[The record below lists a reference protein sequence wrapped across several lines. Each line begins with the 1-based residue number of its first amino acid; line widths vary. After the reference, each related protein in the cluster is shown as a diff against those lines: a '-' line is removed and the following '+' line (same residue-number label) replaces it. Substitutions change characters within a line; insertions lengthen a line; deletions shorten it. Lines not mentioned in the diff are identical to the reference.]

1 MQNNKITLS
10 LVLPIGLMLFSF
22 FFGAGNLIFPPVLGQ
37 LAGDNFTLGML
48 GFCLSGVGFPLM
60 GVLAMA
66 MKKSDNP
73 DSMAMPMHPLYARA
87 VTIICALAIGPLF
100 AIPRTAAVSFD
111 TGIHSLLPEG
121 TATAALAVY
130 TLIFFCLTY
139 FFSINPSKIIA
150 HIGKFLS
157 PMLLICLA
165 VLVIC
170 VLTQPLGP
178 LPAPNSTFVVSP
190 FFRGFQEGYNTMDLL
205 AAILF
210 GSITIKTIEQL
221 GVDDPKTLT
230 RLCTYAGIISAA
242 FLAIIYGSLAY
253 IGALSTNLFGIVAN
267 GATLLSM
274 IATHYMGLAGQL
286 VLALIIICAC
296 LTTAIGLTTSI
307 SGYFA
312 ELTHNK
318 MQYERL
324 VTFITLFSLVVA
336 NFGLENIIK
345 FSIPVIC
352 MLYPIIIAIVI
363 LNVCH
368 FIIKDDPL
376 TFRLCLM
383 LTTIFA
389 IFDGLRA
396 AHIRWETLDNM
407 LAMYLPLFNIGFGW
421 VLPCFGGIALG
432 LLCRLL
438 RK

>member
-10 LVLPIGLMLFSF
+10 LILPIGLMLFSF

-37 LAGDNFTLGML
+37 LAGENFTMGML

-121 TATAALAVY
+121 TATIALAIY
-130 TLIFFCLTY
+130 TLIFFGLTY
-139 FFSINPSKIIA
+139 IFSINPSKIIG

-157 PMLLICLA
+157 PLLLICLGI
-165 VLVIC
+165 LVIC
-170 VLTQPLGP
+170 VIKNPLGP

-210 GSITIKTIEQL
+210 GSITIKAIEAQ
-221 GVDDPKTLT
+221 GITDAKVLT
-230 RLCTYAGIISAA
+230 RLCTYAGFISAG
-242 FLAIIYGSLAY
+242 FLAIIYSALAY
-253 IGALSTNLFGIVAN
+253 TGAVSTNIFGIVPN

-274 IATHYMGLAGQL
+274 IATHYMGVTGQL

-312 ELTHNK
+312 ELSHDK
-318 MQYERL
+318 MHYDRL
-324 VTFITLFSLVVA
+324 VTFITLFSFVIA

-368 FIIKDDPL
+368 FIIKDDKL
-376 TFRLCLM
+376 TFRLCLT

-396 AHIRWETLDNM
+396 AHIRWEALDNF
-407 LAMYLPLFNIGFGW
+407 LAAYLPLFSIGFGW

-432 LLCRLL
+432 LLCRCF